1 MLSTQSKT
9 NNTLIAKR
17 NYTFDA
23 VGRVATRTQTRGTDT
38 ARNDSFGYNDRS
50 ELTSATLG
58 NDNYAY
64 NFDNIGN
71 RITAE
76 ELADEIAY
84 SANNLNQYTA
94 IEKSSGT
101 PFEPTFDDD
110 GNQLTVQTATG
121 VWNVTYNA
129 ENRPISFTQGTT
141 VIECKYDSMG
151 RRFEKKV
158 TTNNVITFWQRYA
171 YKGYLQ
177 IAAFDVS
184 IVDEAEVLSLA
195 TTTYWDPTEPTA
207 TRPLAFTDH
216 TVATPTTY
224 FYTHDLTKNVCEIL
238 SRNGTAVSIAT
249 TYDYTPFGAVTASN
263 SSTPNTF
270 CFSSEVLDPE
280 TSLVYYNYRHY
291 NPTDGRWISRDP
303 IEEQGGWN
311 LYCFV
316 QNYSISAFDYLGN
329 GLLDWFDCVGACIAD
344 NDILN
349 KLNDFFSILF

>member
-1 MLSTQSKT
+1 MQGMMEQIYRRYSPHKSGARLSCHRYYREIATEANAVLGTALAIGRDNYGRETSSTLTQGESTLATTATLYNNNSGRITRGTFGTNQFNYTYLANSHLLSQVTTCGGAAKKVFAYET
-9 NNTLIAKR
+9 NRDLPTEIAFKLSNNTLIAKR

-23 VGRVATRTQTRGTDT
+23 RRVSARTQTRGTDT
-38 ARNDSFGYNDRS
+38 ARSDSFGYNDRS

-71 RITAE
+71 RMTAE

-94 IEKSSGT
+94 IEKNSGM
-101 PFEPTFDDD
+101 PFVPTFDDD

-129 ENRPISFTQGTT
+129 ENRPVIFRQGTT
-141 VIECKYDSMG
+141 VIECKYDSQG

-158 TTNNVITFWQRYA
+158 TIDNVVTLWQRYA

-177 IAAFDVS
+177 IAAFNVS
-184 IVDEAEVLSLA
+184 SVDEAEILSLA

-216 TVATPTTY
+216 TVADLRPSLY
-224 FYTHDLTKNVCEIL
+224 PRLTKNVCEI
-238 SRNGTAVSIAT
+238 
-249 TYDYTPFGAVTASN
+249 
-263 SSTPNTF
+263 
-270 CFSSEVLDPE
+270 
-280 TSLVYYNYRHY
+280 
-291 NPTDGRWISRDP
+291 
-303 IEEQGGWN
+303 
-311 LYCFV
+311 
-316 QNYSISAFDYLGN
+316 YS
-329 GLLDWFDCVGACIAD
+329 
-344 NDILN
+344 
-349 KLNDFFSILF
+349 